1 MPCRDDKG
9 PSDPAAN
16 MRRMRFRV
24 ATAALVVAAG
34 AADAVGRHES
44 AYYLLVAAVPAAA
57 IAALTALGAILD
69 RTAAQPIDRV
79 LAVLSALV
87 LPFLLLATAVRAP
100 LVAEVPPPAIA
111 ITGLVACLG
120 VLSLQAVVVAAS
132 LLGGP
137 RLTQPGYNGRA
148 AAASRARSINGWTKT
163 NEPTGTPSET
173 ATATT
178 SSGARG
184 GEPPATP
191 GRSRGSGRVHIASAT
206 RR

>member
-16 MRRMRFRV
+16 MRWMRFRV

-34 AADAVGRHES
+34 AADAAGLHES

-69 RTAAQPIDRV
+69 RSAAEPTDRL

-100 LVAEVPPPAIA
+100 LVAEMPPPAIA
-111 ITGLVACLG
+111 ITGLVGCLA

-132 LLGGP
+132 ILGGD
-137 RLTQPGYNGRA
+137 RYNGSA
-148 AAASRARSINGWTKT
+148 AAASRARSISGWTKT
-163 NEPTGTPSET
+163 KEPMVTASAA

-178 SSGARG
+178 SSGSRG
-184 GEPPATP
+184 GEPPATT
-191 GRSRGSGRVHIASAT
+191 GRSRGSGRGHIA
-206 RR
+206 

>member
-1 MPCRDDKG
+1 
-9 PSDPAAN
+9 

-34 AADAVGRHES
+34 IADALGMHES

-69 RTAAQPIDRV
+69 RTAAAPTDRL

-111 ITGLVACLG
+111 ITGLVGCLA
-120 VLSLQAVVVAAS
+120 VLALQAVVVAATLLDRS
-132 LLGGP
+132 LYSGS
-137 RLTQPGYNGRA
+137 A
-148 AAASRARSINGWTKT
+148 AAASRARSI
-163 NEPTGTPSET
+163 TGST
-173 ATATT
+173 AMNVATVIARHAAT
-178 SSGARG
+178 VPWRSQSRG
-184 GEPPATP
+184 GEPPTGA
-191 GRSRGSGRVHIASAT
+191 RLSSAGE
-206 RR
+206 RM

>member
-1 MPCRDDKG
+1 
-9 PSDPAAN
+9 
-16 MRRMRFRV
+16 MRFRV
-24 ATAALVVAAG
+24 ATAALVVGAGVADAAG
-34 AADAVGRHES
+34 SHAP

-69 RTAAQPIDRV
+69 RTAAEPTDRL

-100 LVAEVPPPAIA
+100 LVADVPPPAVA
-111 ITGLVACLG
+111 ITGLVGCLA

-132 LLGGP
+132 ILGGE
-137 RLTQPGYNGRA
+137 RYNGSA
-148 AAASRARSINGWTKT
+148 AAASRAKSISGWTKM
-163 NEPTGTPSET
+163 NEPTVTASEA

-178 SSGARG
+178 SSASRG
-184 GEPPATP
+184 GEPPATA

-206 RR
+206 RK

>member
-1 MPCRDDKG
+1 
-9 PSDPAAN
+9 

-34 AADAVGRHES
+34 VADAAGMHET
-44 AYYLLVAAVPAAA
+44 AYYSLVAAVPAAA

-69 RTAAQPIDRV
+69 HSAAAPTDRL

-111 ITGLVACLG
+111 ITGLVGCLA
-120 VLSLQAVVVAAS
+120 VLSLQAVVVAATLLDRS
-132 LLGGP
+132 LYSGS
-137 RLTQPGYNGRA
+137 A
-148 AAASRARSINGWTKT
+148 AAASRARSINGWTNR
-163 NEPTGTPSET
+163 NEPIVIPSEA
-173 ATATT
+173 ATAVTR
-178 SSGARG
+178 SGSRG
-184 GEPPATP
+184 GEPPATA